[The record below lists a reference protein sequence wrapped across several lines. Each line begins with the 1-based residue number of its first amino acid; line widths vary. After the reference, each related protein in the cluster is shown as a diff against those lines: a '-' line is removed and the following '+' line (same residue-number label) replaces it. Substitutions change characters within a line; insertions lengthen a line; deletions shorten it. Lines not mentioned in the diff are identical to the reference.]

1 MVDGGVV
8 VVVGCGWR
16 GFCSGSGGRPGPS
29 PHESGAG
36 SGGKVHLS
44 ASPPFFVRPLRLL
57 KEALCFFSFL
67 FISLDSALCESPQ
80 ARQARKGGYIH
91 PPSLLV

>member
-1 MVDGGVV
+1 MVVLWWSLAVAGAVFAVVPEGG
-8 VVVGCGWR
+8 
-16 GFCSGSGGRPGPS
+16 GPS

-57 KEALCFFSFL
+57 QEALCFFSFL

>member
-1 MVDGGVV
+1 MVVLWWSLAVAGAVFAVVPEGGLARLPTRVA
-8 VVVGCGWR
+8 R
-16 GFCSGSGGRPGPS
+16 
-29 PHESGAG
+29 EA
-36 SGGKVHLS
+36 GGKVNLS

-80 ARQARKGGYIH
+80 ARQAKKGGYIH